1 MKKYL
6 IAIIGILALTSCESA
21 KVRESFTDA
30 QISPDGK
37 TGLFVFKREHF
48 YPGTIGILGPG
59 RPDRY
64 VVNQSILGSYDIASG
79 EVRVLI
85 RRDNENRH
93 GNESTDFRI
102 REIFGSRALIV
113 GNDAKYYWLDINSGA
128 LTVVPL
134 TQELMARGREIG
146 EINLVD
152 EKGTLIL
159 ANKSLGEAMNYSAAQ
174 EIWLRRSNG
183 EYERIVELPPGS
195 SYRFKENELY
205 FYSPQKRTY
214 LSYNLNSR
222 TKRTCKS
229 EEVPPPRYYDQVVGF
244 NTADHGSPQPRI
256 VRKID
261 GKWIYQEAQINT
273 TELR

>member
-1 MKKYL
+1 MKEYL
-6 IAIIGILALTSCESA
+6 IAIIGVLAVTSCESA

-30 QISPDGK
+30 EISPDGK

-102 REIFGSRALIV
+102 REIVGSRALIV
-113 GNDAKYYWLDINSGA
+113 GNDAKYDWLDINSGA

-146 EINLVD
+146 EIN
-152 EKGTLIL
+152 
-159 ANKSLGEAMNYSAAQ
+159 
-174 EIWLRRSNG
+174 
-183 EYERIVELPPGS
+183 
-195 SYRFKENELY
+195 
-205 FYSPQKRTY
+205 
-214 LSYNLNSR
+214 
-222 TKRTCKS
+222 
-229 EEVPPPRYYDQVVGF
+229 
-244 NTADHGSPQPRI
+244 
-256 VRKID
+256 
-261 GKWIYQEAQINT
+261 
-273 TELR
+273 